1 LLSFSQPVF
10 LQATL
15 KTASTMSSVSG
26 DEDSSADTSGGD
38 DLGRRSSAGDESGRT
53 TIGITELSALIE
65 ERLAHERQTL
75 QASFAAALAALQEQ
89 WEQKQQQERS
99 MWQAQTTRLGE
110 MLQSLQSTVAS
121 LTAPPTGASL
131 SKPPAAPAPVLRPA
145 VPSPASATPAPV
157 TPAPLAQ
164 ALVVSSPT
172 PVSAS
177 ASGDDAG
184 GPVPVV
190 FEHARVA
197 AALEALE
204 RDAAQRKSHPRNS
217 LLGVD
222 DETGDTLLQALS
234 LNLLLDYVL
243 RMPPSIAMKQQHF
256 LDIVCVTHPHFADA
270 VTFAGVVIA
279 RWNASAR
286 SGAPVHDGLA
296 RRVTKMLLENQRREY
311 VALLRFWLASSAE
324 TVLLSAD
331 ASELVAAFGSFL
343 GEHGL
348 TGADGALVLPKMTPA
363 LSPFASAGSGAV
375 QFASVLELNADDVA
389 RQLALQEHAL
399 FVAVRRSELVKQA
412 WTKAARETTAANV
425 CALTRW
431 FNHVAGWV
439 LLEIL
444 QVATAAGRAKVL
456 EQFIRIADAS
466 VRLRNYSAA
475 MEIASSLHSSAVAR
489 LTQSW
494 ALVPPK
500 YVKVFE
506 RLSKLISP
514 DKNWAELRRSM
525 SGMRTPCVPYI
536 GVFLTDLTFLDESAP
551 DVLDGGLINFDKL
564 ERIYDRLA
572 DVVHMQQGAFDFVP
586 QTMLMAY
593 IQQAKPWDE
602 HEVYRVSKL
611 REGRAVAG
619 AAPTPDGAAPPPAD
633 APQVR
638 FNKRL
643 GDVARAPVRVG
654 SRATLSE
661 REWQVIGAGCA
672 VRELPIDKVIV
683 APESNNRFL
692 FRVRAGAVRVR
703 ERCIDGTFFER
714 VVEVGQLFGEPSVVL
729 RTRDSFT
736 SATALSACVIESV
749 SASFL
754 LQLFEHRPSIGAI
767 FYRIVANATA
777 ARIVDVKP
785 GAVVSTGDGAPSA
798 GGGGGGGDNDDL
810 GDDPEYEYNED
821 DSIGDS
827 PPLVSP
833 FKAPTSASSSSSSVN
848 SSMNSDEAAPVDV
861 PGEDSAPVA
870 ALTSS
875 NKAMA
880 ILGLTESTKTPG
892 RLRTLSRE
900 GSFQAR
906 ARSNTLGART
916 DSMSFGLK
924 RPSHD
929 EGLTSAESERK
940 PAAVS
945 ASSDEVMVAEF
956 PATLQ
961 FHSKLTLHGTLFVS
975 QVRIVFEPSFFSA
988 KNRKVA
994 LLDDIVRIARGKAGC
1009 IRMEMAERALEFGG
1023 FTDVDVAFDIISGIH
1038 RHHSRHAPVS
1048 RLSLSQNQS
1057 ISLNAF
1063 GRAGSGSTPA
1073 SAAPTSGPIEDILSG
1088 AEWEL
1093 LTQGAKTV
1101 VLAKAGDSV
1110 EFGAQSVAHGARVYQ
1125 VVRGSATERVRRVNA
1140 DGKPGDVVVTADLTA
1155 PECCGLFSFLLGD
1168 AVRTEIVATADD
1180 TVLNVIENYFLDIC
1194 FGMRNGIECHFFRYV
1209 AALMQRRLRLLPSA
1223 VVQRAQADA
1232 QAAKAQD
1239 EQLTILALQKRAM
1252 QAPRPAAAATAAAP
1266 GAAAKPGL
1274 KGLSPAATISSLGFG
1289 GGAGST
1295 IAIGGA
1301 ASTLA
1306 QSTSSMIAQVHVPE
1320 HGLYKYID
1328 FPSQAVPN
1336 DVVTRIRSL
1345 VPAIANAS
1353 ALSLLERINDKDHP
1367 IEMTKPLCTLRSAA
1381 NGKMP
1386 VLVVRVTKAGLSTS
1400 GTTTAA
1406 PAAAVAPA
1414 STAAAAAAAPAV
1426 AATAAPKHAPPS
1438 PVKASAP
1445 KEDSIDPAASPFARS
1460 PAIDALDDEI
1470 GALKKERSALEI
1482 KMSDIEKQWRN
1493 KAKNRAVLDQLTS
1506 IGLSVAELTDRIS
1519 TLQKQIA
1526 EINERML
1533 ETPSERLLLS
1543 EASGRR
1549 KKKRSVQP
1557 PSSSAPRPPL
1567 PTNPSSLRPVTES
1580 DEE

>member
-1 LLSFSQPVF
+1 
-10 LQATL
+10 
-15 KTASTMSSVSG
+15 MSSASG
-26 DEDSSADTSGGD
+26 DEDSSADTSVGD
-38 DLGRRSSAGDESGRT
+38 ELGRRSSVGDESGRT
-53 TIGITELSALIE
+53 TISITELSALIE
-65 ERLAHERQTL
+65 ERLAHERQSL
-75 QASFAAALAALQEQ
+75 QATFAAALAALQEQ

-121 LTAPPTGASL
+121 LTTTATPTGLSSSKAPPVT
-131 SKPPAAPAPVLRPA
+131 AAPAPPLRPA
-145 VPSPASATPAPV
+145 QPSPVSAAPV
-157 TPAPLAQ
+157 PVMPVATTTAQ

-177 ASGDDAG
+177 ASASGDDA
-184 GPVPVV
+184 VLVV

-197 AALEALE
+197 AALEVLE
-204 RDAAQRKSHPRNS
+204 RDTAQRKSHPRNS

-331 ASELVAAFGSFL
+331 ASELLAAFGSFL

-348 TGADGALVLPKMTPA
+348 TGADGALVLPTMTPA
-363 LSPFASAGSGAV
+363 LSPFASAGSGPV

-475 MEIASSLHSSAVAR
+475 MEIASSLHSSAIAR

-551 DVLDGGLINFDKL
+551 DMLDGGLINFDKL

-572 DVVHMQQGAFDFVP
+572 DVVNMQQGAFDFVP

-619 AAPTPDGAAPPPAD
+619 AAPTADGAAPPPAD

-672 VRELPIDKVIV
+672 VREVPIDKVIV

-714 VVEVGQLFGEPSVVL
+714 IVEVGQLFGEPSVVL

-785 GAVVSTGDGAPSA
+785 GAAVSTGDGAPSGGS
-798 GGGGGGGDNDDL
+798 GGGSGGNDDL
-810 GDDPEYEYNED
+810 GDDPEYDYNED

-861 PGEDSAPVA
+861 PGEDSAPLA

-875 NKAMA
+875 SKAMA
-880 ILGLTESTKTPG
+880 ILGLTESTKAPA

-916 DSMSFGLK
+916 DAVPFGLK

-940 PAAVS
+940 PAANSSTAAS
-945 ASSDEVMVAEF
+945 AAAAPSDEVMVAEF

-1125 VVRGSATERVRRVNA
+1125 VVRGSATERVRRVNS

-1252 QAPRPAAAATAAAP
+1252 QAPRAPATATAAAP

-1274 KGLSPAATISSLGFG
+1274 KGSSPAATISSLGFG

-1386 VLVVRVTKAGLSTS
+1386 VLVVRVTRAGLSTS

-1406 PAAAVAPA
+1406 APAATVAP
-1414 STAAAAAAAPAV
+1414 AAAAAAAPATAV
-1426 AATAAPKHAPPS
+1426 AATAALKHAPPS
-1438 PVKASAP
+1438 PVKVSAP

-1460 PAIDALDDEI
+1460 PAIDALDEEI

-1482 KMSDIEKQWRN
+1482 KTSDIEKQWRN

-1519 TLQKQIA
+1519 SLQKQIA

-1567 PTNPSSLRPVTES
+1567 PTNPSSLRPVSES